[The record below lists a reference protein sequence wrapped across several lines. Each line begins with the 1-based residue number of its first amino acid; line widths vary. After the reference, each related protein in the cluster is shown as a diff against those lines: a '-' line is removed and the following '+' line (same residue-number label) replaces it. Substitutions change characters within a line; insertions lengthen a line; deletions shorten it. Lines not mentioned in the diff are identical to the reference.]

1 MMQDGVLTKYRVM
14 SYRTL
19 SAGYICIKIFC
30 SNSTR
35 HDATWVGLRPT
46 AALYK
51 GRQALRSRLL
61 RECQQELLFV
71 FGLTE
76 SFFFF
81 IHVVRYL
88 LDCQSALSEIVHSF
102 FLGHSICYLVN
113 RYFFAYVKN

>member
-1 MMQDGVLTKYRVM
+1 MCWIYLA
-14 SYRTL
+14 L
-19 SAGYICIKIFC
+19 ALFC

-76 SFFFF
+76 SFFF

-88 LDCQSALSEIVHSF
+88 LDFQSALSEIVHSF

-113 RYFFAYVKN
+113 RDFFAYVKN

>member
-14 SYRTL
+14 SYRTRFAGG
-19 SAGYICIKIFC
+19 AGYICIKRFC

-76 SFFFF
+76 SFFFLF
-81 IHVVRYL
+81 T
-88 LDCQSALSEIVHSF
+88 
-102 FLGHSICYLVN
+102 
-113 RYFFAYVKN
+113 